1 MAGNTANATF
11 HHTILN
17 VDDDEG
23 ARYAKTRIFERAGYR
38 VVEAASGADTL
49 RLVQE
54 HQPHLV
60 LLDIGLPD
68 ISGIEICRLIKK
80 NPATE
85 HIMVLQV
92 SASCV
97 RPQER
102 AKGLDGGADVY
113 LTEPVEA
120 NELIGT
126 AKALLRLY
134 DREQEGRVLLKELT
148 ERERFIKSLVDAAP
162 STVYLYDLREQRNLY
177 TNARSGATLGY
188 ASDELQFV
196 GRETLQTWVHPE
208 DRPSVM
214 AQLAHLPAQA
224 DGQVLE
230 FECRVQHR
238 SKEWRWFLCRNVVFS
253 RDKDGQPLQILGTA
267 LDITD
272 RKEQDAILRR
282 GKEKQALL
290 LEISRLIL
298 EMPLDRAA
306 WTKAIYQKIAPHLDV
321 DLCLNFLVDQKTKGL
336 QLLVGLGVPD
346 ALAGKAQRLDPGQ
359 AFCGS
364 VVVAGTSLVADAQ
377 LIAADPR
384 GQFVRE
390 MGARAYA
397 CHPLKNNNGEILGT
411 LSFGTTRKSRFS
423 EEEIGFFQTLC
434 HLVAMAWERHSV
446 SSALGESERRL
457 KAIVDSALDG
467 IITIDDQ
474 GTIQSVNPAVA
485 RLFGYASDALLGRHV
500 TLLMPTPYCVE
511 ERHDQDV
518 TQQLTASRVGGL
530 SREMLGV
537 RMDRSSFPVEL
548 AISEN
553 HLDDAVTYT
562 LLLRDITERKKVQE
576 QTRQW
581 TIELEQRV
589 SERTEEL
596 LLSRTRLR
604 ALASDLT
611 LTEQRERQR
620 LATELHDYLAQLLVF
635 GRMKLSQ
642 AKRGNLGPATTL
654 VKELDDMLD
663 EALTYT
669 RSLVA
674 QLSPPVLREF
684 GLVVAIKWLAEQMR
698 RHEMT
703 VTVQCEADL
712 APVREDQ
719 AVLIFQSAREL
730 LINVSKHARTAQ
742 ATISVWIE
750 KGMLHLSV
758 GDEGVGFDQTSTTN
772 LAAPMFGLF
781 SIRERME
788 ALGGR
793 MVVESSPGCG
803 TTITLVVPYIGGS
816 ISADVPYPTDNEQAS
831 SRAAEPPLVPAA
843 LDMRA
848 ASSTQASGH
857 SAKTRILL
865 VDDHAMLR
873 QGVRTVLEGYPDI
886 EIVGEA
892 NNGEQALL
900 LTKSLQPRIVIMDIN
915 MPGMDGIEATRRL
928 KVEQPETLVIGLS
941 VHNDWQIE
949 AAMREAGA
957 VSFLPKDAAIEQLHQ
972 TIQEAIRSE
981 APTT

>member
-1 MAGNTANATF
+1 MSNIF
-11 HHTILN
+11 QHIILN

-23 ARYAKTRIFERAGYR
+23 ARYAKTKIFERAGYR
-38 VVEAASGADTL
+38 VVEAATGADTL

-54 HQPHLV
+54 QQPHLV

-85 HIMVLQV
+85 HMMVLQV

-102 AKGLDGGADVY
+102 AMGLDGGADVY
-113 LTEPVEA
+113 LSEPVEA
-120 NELIGT
+120 SELIGA

-134 DREQEGRVLLKELT
+134 DREQESRVLLKELT
-148 ERERFIKSLVDAAP
+148 ERERFIKSMVDAAP

-196 GRETLQTWVHPE
+196 GRETLQSWVHPD
-208 DRPSVM
+208 DRPLVM
-214 AQLAHLPAQA
+214 TQLAQLPEQA

-253 RDKDGQPLQILGTA
+253 RDDNGQPLQILGTA
-267 LDITD
+267 LDITY
-272 RKEQDAILRR
+272 RKQQDAVLRR
-282 GKEKQALL
+282 GKEQQTLL

-298 EMPLDRAA
+298 EMPVDREA
-306 WTKAIYQKIAPHLDV
+306 WTRAIYEKVAPHLDV
-321 DLCLNFLVDQKTKGL
+321 DLCLNFLLDQKTKGL
-336 QLLVGLGVPD
+336 QLLVGLGVPA
-346 ALAGKAQRLDPGQ
+346 ALAAKAQRLDPGQ
-359 AFCGS
+359 AFCGY
-364 VVVAGTSLVADAQ
+364 VVDAGTSLVADAE
-377 LIAADPR
+377 LIATDPR

-397 CHPLKNNNGEILGT
+397 CHPLKANNGEILGT
-411 LSFGTTRKSRFS
+411 LSFGTSRKDRFT

-434 HLVAMAWERHSV
+434 HLVALAWERHSV
-446 SSALGESERRL
+446 SSALGESETRL

-474 GTIQSVNPAVA
+474 GTIHRVNPAVG
-485 RLFGYASDALLGRHV
+485 RLFGYPADALLGRHI
-500 TLLMPTPYCVE
+500 TLLLPSLYSVE
-511 ERHDQDV
+511 GAETSGVDQPRDDSGV
-518 TQQLTASRVGGL
+518 SGL
-530 SREMLGV
+530 RREMLGV

-581 TIELEQRV
+581 TVELEQRV

-730 LINVSKHARTAQ
+730 LINVSKHAKTSQ
-742 ATISVWIE
+742 ASISVWIE
-750 KGMLHLSV
+750 NDMLHLCV
-758 GDEGVGFDQTSTTN
+758 GDEGVGFDLASTTN
-772 LAAPMFGLF
+772 IAAPMFGLF

-793 MVVESSPGCG
+793 MAVESAPGRGTKITLIVPYVGGSTSTDVHSRTDMASSSLSEPEVVSALDALAVSPG
-803 TTITLVVPYIGGS
+803 PE
-816 ISADVPYPTDNEQAS
+816 SAHS
-831 SRAAEPPLVPAA
+831 SR
-843 LDMRA
+843 
-848 ASSTQASGH
+848 
-857 SAKTRILL
+857 TRVLL

-873 QGVRTVLEGYPDI
+873 QGVRTVLEGYADI

-900 LTKSLQPRIVIMDIN
+900 LAQSLQPKIVIMDIN

-928 KVEQPETLVIGLS
+928 KLEQPETLVIGLS

-949 AAMREAGA
+949 EAMRAAGA
-957 VSFLPKDAAIEQLHQ
+957 VSFLPKDAAIEQLHE
-972 TIQEAIRSE
+972 TIQVAIR
-981 APTT
+981 AAARTA